1 LSPKKVQVIR
11 GYLGFLYLAL
21 TKYNELKRIIVSV
34 TNDLVTDQRVDK
46 TCDVLTEIG
55 FEVILVGRKLKNSLP
70 IHRKYSTKRF
80 RLVFNKGI
88 LFYAEYNT
96 RLFLFLLFSRKSF
109 LFSND
114 LDTLLPNY
122 LISKIQKKK
131 LFFDSH
137 ELFSEI
143 PELVNKKRVKNVW
156 IYLEKIIIPRLENI
170 ITVSDSIK
178 NYYHNLYGIS
188 ATVLRNIPKIEKISQ
203 KNFEID
209 TKGRKVILYQGS
221 VNIGRGIELMIDTMP
236 LLNEYLFIVIG
247 DGDIIDKLKT
257 KVIKLSLENRVKF
270 LGKKTPQEL
279 KTLTPNAV
287 IGMSLEEDLG
297 LNYRYALPNKIFD
310 YIHANVPIIVSDLPE
325 MRSVIKKYAVG
336 ELLIER
342 TPKNLAK
349 IITNMTNNSYKK
361 EMKAAK
367 EELNWSKE
375 KEKLTSI
382 FSKLDK

>member
-1 LSPKKVQVIR
+1 M
-11 GYLGFLYLAL
+11 
-21 TKYNELKRIIVSV
+21 KRIIVSV

-70 IHRKYSTKRF
+70 IHRKYSSKRF

-96 RLFLFLLFSRKSF
+96 RLFLFLLFSRKNF

-236 LLNEYLFIVIG
+236 LLNGYLFIVIG

-279 KTLTPNAV
+279 KNLTPNAV

-349 IITNMTNNSYKK
+349 TITNMTNNSYKK

>member
-1 LSPKKVQVIR
+1 MSPKKVQVIR

>member
-1 LSPKKVQVIR
+1 M
-11 GYLGFLYLAL
+11 
-21 TKYNELKRIIVSV
+21 KRILISV
-34 TNDLVTDQRVDK
+34 TNDLTTDQRVEK
-46 TCDVLTEIG
+46 TCEVLSEIGYDVL
-55 FEVILVGRKLKNSLP
+55 LVGRKLKKSLP
-70 IHRKYSTKRF
+70 IQRNYKTIRF
-80 RLVFNKGI
+80 RLLFNKGF
-88 LFYAEYNT
+88 LFYAEFNI
-96 RLFLFLLFSRKSF
+96 RLFIFLLFTKKDL

-114 LDTLLPNY
+114 VDTLLPNY
-122 LISKIQKKK
+122 IIGKLQNKK
-131 LFFDSH
+131 LVFDSH

-143 PELVNKKRVKNVW
+143 PELVNKQRVKKVW
-156 IYLEKIIIPRLENI
+156 LFLEKTIIPKLQNV

-178 NYYHNLYGIS
+178 NHYHNLYGIS
-188 ATVLRNIPKIEKISQ
+188 AIVIRNIPKIEHINQ

-209 TKGRKVILYQGS
+209 AEEKKVILYQGS

-236 LLNEYLFIVIG
+236 LLNGYLFIVIG

-342 TPKNLAK
+342 TPENLAK
-349 IITNMTNNSYKK
+349 TITNMTNNSYKK